1 MKYMDKDSK
10 VYLVCETDYEL
21 KYRIK
26 PDSFPE
32 KWMLYEIEFYTQ
44 DVEENGQLITFAY
57 PW

>member
-10 VYLVCETDYEL
+10 VYLICETDHDL
-21 KYRIK
+21 KFRIK

-44 DVEENGQLITFAY
+44 DKEEEGQVITYAF

>member
-10 VYLVCETDYEL
+10 VYLVCETDYDL
-21 KYRIK
+21 RYRIK

>member
-10 VYLVCETDYEL
+10 VYLICETDQDI

-26 PDSFPE
+26 SDSFPE

-44 DVEENGQLITFAY
+44 DVEEEGQVITYAY

>member
-10 VYLVCETDYEL
+10 VYLVCETDQDI

-44 DVEENGQLITFAY
+44 DVKEEGQVITYAY